1 MAANYFLAFRS
12 GVLRGSKSV
21 GEKIKLTRF
30 AESNF
35 DWKNCNRRQE

>member
-1 MAANYFLAFRS
+1 MTANYFLAFRS

-21 GEKIKLTRF
+21 GDKTKIRF